1 MKKKSKKS
9 MLIAICLC
17 IMPLLAGCS
26 GKSNQKSNVEM
37 EPERFQALENENDK
51 VSQYAVS
58 LETTH
63 FKNPTDTYLSRI
75 GRSIL
80 GVFDT
85 KVLYYTLGSD
95 HNMCYLYDFE
105 TQQCQVIGSLGDFNY
120 ASRVEAF
127 IDDTLYFELYEG
139 AFWTFDFSDK
149 KLSKAPQNDPPL
161 NLIMMTNVG
170 DKILSLH
177 GQKDSEDTME
187 YYLQALDKEGNF
199 TPVTLVNN
207 ESADHKIRN
216 IDSDG
221 EYIFTLEVT
230 GSEEDS
236 RYYVAKYTSDL
247 EFVCAKEITSILDEN
262 GINYITYFYAF
273 NDYFVVYDM
282 SVSYTIL
289 CRYTDAE
296 DNEMEVLL
304 SGNALDYVENSG
316 VNDSFEY
323 FYQRGT
329 NDLFRLNRQTGV
341 ITPVDCPLNN
351 SSTTI
356 QWIKASGD
364 MLLIEKAAEVDSTDK
379 HDYWYMVP
387 GENLKPK
394 EGKLPNEANEND
406 GFVEAGKVYVEV
418 VD

>member
-1 MKKKSKKS
+1 M
-9 MLIAICLC
+9 
-17 IMPLLAGCS
+17 
-26 GKSNQKSNVEM
+26 
-37 EPERFQALENENDK
+37 
-51 VSQYAVS
+51 
-58 LETTH
+58 
-63 FKNPTDTYLSRI
+63 
-75 GRSIL
+75 
-80 GVFDT
+80 
-85 KVLYYTLGSD
+85 
-95 HNMCYLYDFE
+95 
-105 TQQCQVIGSLGDFNY
+105 
-120 ASRVEAF
+120 
-127 IDDTLYFELYEG
+127 
-139 AFWTFDFSDK
+139 
-149 KLSKAPQNDPPL
+149 
-161 NLIMMTNVG
+161 
-170 DKILSLH
+170 
-177 GQKDSEDTME
+177 
-187 YYLQALDKEGNF
+187 
-199 TPVTLVNN
+199 NN

-329 NDLFRLNRQTGV
+329 NDLFRLNKQTGV